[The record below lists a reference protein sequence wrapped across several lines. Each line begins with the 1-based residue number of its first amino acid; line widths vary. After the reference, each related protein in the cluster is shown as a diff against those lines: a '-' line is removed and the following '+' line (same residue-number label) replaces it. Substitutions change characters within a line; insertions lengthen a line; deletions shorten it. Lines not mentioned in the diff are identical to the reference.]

1 MARSER
7 LLALLQ
13 LLRRHR
19 RPVTAQALADALE
32 ISVRTVYRDIASLQ
46 LQGADIAGEAG
57 IGYQLRP
64 GFLLP
69 PLMFAEEE
77 IEALVLG
84 MRWVEKRADARLAGA
99 AGNALAKVAA
109 VLPDDLRRRLDDETL
124 LVGPAA
130 APAIAVDMAAL
141 RDAIRRQSKLALR
154 YRDADGGDSQRVVW
168 PFALGFFEKT
178 QVLAAWCELR
188 QDFRHFRCDR
198 IGRCDSLDERY
209 PRRRQSLLKEWR
221 QLLGIAADAP

>member
-7 LLALLQ
+7 LLDLLQ
-13 LLRRHR
+13 LLRRYR
-19 RPVTAQALADALE
+19 LPVTAQALADQLGV
-32 ISVRTVYRDIASLQ
+32 SVRTVYRDIASLQ
-46 LQGADIAGEAG
+46 LQGADIAGEPG
-57 IGYQLRP
+57 MGYQLRP

-84 MRWVEKRADARLAGA
+84 MRWVEKRGDPRLANA

-109 VLPDDLRRRLDDETL
+109 VLPDDLRRRLEDETL
-124 LVGPAA
+124 LVVPVDGPLM
-130 APAIAVDMAAL
+130 AVDMAAL
-141 RDAIRRQSKLALR
+141 RDAIRQQRKLALC
-154 YRDADGGDSQRVVW
+154 YRDIKGDDSQRIVW
-168 PFALGFFEKT
+168 PFAVGFFEKV

-198 IGRCDSLDERY
+198 IQQCESLNERY
-209 PRRRQSLLKEWR
+209 PRRRQALLREWR
-221 QLLGIAADAP
+221 QRLGIAADAV

>member
-13 LLRRHR
+13 LLRRYR
-19 RPVTAQALADALE
+19 RPVTAQTLADELDV
-32 ISVRTVYRDIASLQ
+32 SVRTVYRDIASLQ
-46 LQGADIAGEAG
+46 LQGADIAGEPG
-57 IGYQLRP
+57 MGYQLRP

-84 MRWVEKRADARLAGA
+84 MRWVEKRADSRLAGA

-109 VLPDDLRRRLDDETL
+109 VLPDDLRRRLEDETL

-130 APAIAVDMAAL
+130 APGIAVDMAAL
-141 RDAIRRQSKLALR
+141 RDAIRQQRKLVLS
-154 YRDADGGDSQRVVW
+154 YRDVNGGDSRRVVW
-168 PFALGFFEKT
+168 PFALGFFEKV

-198 IGRCDSLDERY
+198 ILRCESTEDRY
-209 PRRRQSLLKEWR
+209 PRRRQALLREWR
-221 QLLGIAADAP
+221 QRLGIAGPA

>member
-13 LLRRHR
+13 LLRRYR
-19 RPVTAQALADALE
+19 RPVTAQTLADELDV
-32 ISVRTVYRDIASLQ
+32 SVRTVYRDIASLQ
-46 LQGADIAGEAG
+46 LQGADIAGEPG
-57 IGYQLRP
+57 MGYQLRP

-84 MRWVEKRADARLAGA
+84 MRWVEKRADSRLAGA

-109 VLPDDLRRRLDDETL
+109 VLPDDLRRRLEDETL

-130 APAIAVDMAAL
+130 APGIAVDMAAL
-141 RDAIRRQSKLALR
+141 RDAIRQQRKLVLS
-154 YRDADGGDSQRVVW
+154 YRDVNGGDSRRVVW
-168 PFALGFFEKT
+168 PFALGFFEKV

-198 IGRCDSLDERY
+198 ILRCESAEDRY
-209 PRRRQSLLKEWR
+209 PRRRQALLREWR
-221 QLLGIAADAP
+221 QRLGISGPA

>member
-7 LLALLQ
+7 LLDLLQ
-13 LLRRHR
+13 LLRRYR
-19 RPVTAQALADALE
+19 LPVTAQALADQLGV
-32 ISVRTVYRDIASLQ
+32 SVRTVYRDIASLQ
-46 LQGADIAGEAG
+46 LQGADIAGEPG
-57 IGYQLRP
+57 MGYQLRP

-84 MRWVEKRADARLAGA
+84 MRWVEKRGDPRLANA

-109 VLPDDLRRRLDDETL
+109 VLPDDLRRRLEDETL
-124 LVGPAA
+124 LVGPAEGLLM
-130 APAIAVDMAAL
+130 AVDMAAL
-141 RDAIRRQSKLALR
+141 RDAIRQQRKLTLC
-154 YRDADGGDSQRVVW
+154 YRDIKGDDSQRIVW
-168 PFALGFFEKT
+168 PFAVGFFEKV

-198 IGRCDSLDERY
+198 IQQCESLNERY
-209 PRRRQSLLKEWR
+209 PRRRQALLREWR
-221 QLLGIAADAP
+221 QRLGIAADAV

>member
-7 LLALLQ
+7 LLELLQ

-19 RPVTAQALADALE
+19 RPVTAQTLAEELG

-46 LQGADIAGEAG
+46 LQGADIAGEPG

-84 MRWVEKRADARLAGA
+84 MRWVEKRADSRLGRA

-109 VLPDDLRRRLDDETL
+109 VLPDDLRRRLEDETL

-130 APAIAVDMAAL
+130 APAITVDMGAL
-141 RDAIRRQSKLALR
+141 RDAIRRQSKLELL
-154 YRDADGGDSQRVVW
+154 YRDADGGDSRRVVW

-188 QDFRHFRCDR
+188 EDFRHFRCDR
-198 IGRCDSLDERY
+198 IRRCDSLDERY
-209 PRRRQSLLKEWR
+209 PRRRQALLKEWR
-221 QLLGIAADAP
+221 LQLGIAVGAA

>member
-7 LLALLQ
+7 LLDLLQ
-13 LLRRHR
+13 LLRRYR
-19 RPVTAQALADALE
+19 LPVTAQALADQLGV
-32 ISVRTVYRDIASLQ
+32 SVRTVYRDIASLQ
-46 LQGADIAGEAG
+46 LQGADIAGEPG
-57 IGYQLRP
+57 MGYQLRP

-84 MRWVEKRADARLAGA
+84 MRWVEKRGDPRLANA

-109 VLPDDLRRRLDDETL
+109 VLPDDLRRRLEDETL
-124 LVGPAA
+124 LVVPVEGPLM
-130 APAIAVDMAAL
+130 AVDMAAL
-141 RDAIRRQSKLALR
+141 RDAIRQQRKLALC
-154 YRDADGGDSQRVVW
+154 YRDIKGDDSQRIVW
-168 PFALGFFEKT
+168 PFAVGFFEKV

-198 IGRCDSLDERY
+198 IQQCESLNERY
-209 PRRRQSLLKEWR
+209 PRRRQALLREWR
-221 QLLGIAADAP
+221 QRLGIAADAV

>member
-7 LLALLQ
+7 LLDLLQ
-13 LLRRHR
+13 LLRRYR
-19 RPVTAQALADALE
+19 LPVTAQALADQLGV
-32 ISVRTVYRDIASLQ
+32 SVRTVYRDIASLQ
-46 LQGADIAGEAG
+46 LQGADIAGEPG
-57 IGYQLRP
+57 MGYQLRP

-84 MRWVEKRADARLAGA
+84 MRWVEKRADARLARA

-109 VLPDDLRRRLDDETL
+109 VLPDDLRRRLEDETL
-124 LVGPAA
+124 LVGPVEG
-130 APAIAVDMAAL
+130 PQMAVDMAAL
-141 RDAIRRQSKLALR
+141 RDAIRQQRKLALC
-154 YRDADGGDSQRVVW
+154 YRDIKGGDSQRIVW
-168 PFALGFFEKT
+168 PFAVGFFEKV

-198 IGRCDSLDERY
+198 IQQCDSLNERY
-209 PRRRQSLLKEWR
+209 PRRRQALLREWR
-221 QLLGIAADAP
+221 QRLGIAADAV